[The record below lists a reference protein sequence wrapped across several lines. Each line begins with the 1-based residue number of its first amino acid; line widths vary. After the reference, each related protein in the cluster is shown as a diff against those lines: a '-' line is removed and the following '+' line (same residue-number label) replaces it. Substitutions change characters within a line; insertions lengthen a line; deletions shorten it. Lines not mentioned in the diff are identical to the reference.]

1 MHVGENSALQE
12 LPTMKK
18 RCKRADMRF
27 PIEKLVDFPAL
38 NAYIGTVY
46 IYHVYLII
54 CIRDNNS
61 ASK

>member
-1 MHVGENSALQE
+1 MHVGAKSALQE

-38 NAYIGTVY
+38 NAYRY
-46 IYHVYLII
+46 SIYLSCVL
-54 CIRDNNS
+54 NNMYTRQQLDV
-61 ASK
+61 